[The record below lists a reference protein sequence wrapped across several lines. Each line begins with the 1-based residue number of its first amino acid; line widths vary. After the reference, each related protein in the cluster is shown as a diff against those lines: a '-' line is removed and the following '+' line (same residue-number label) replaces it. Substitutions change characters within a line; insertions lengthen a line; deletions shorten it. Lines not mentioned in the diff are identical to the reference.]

1 MTLPLSRTIHPDT
14 ASDAGGGITPQL
26 ARDLRSLRDEHLLT
40 ND

>member
-26 ARDLRSLRDEHLLT
+26 ARDLLSPHDEHLLP